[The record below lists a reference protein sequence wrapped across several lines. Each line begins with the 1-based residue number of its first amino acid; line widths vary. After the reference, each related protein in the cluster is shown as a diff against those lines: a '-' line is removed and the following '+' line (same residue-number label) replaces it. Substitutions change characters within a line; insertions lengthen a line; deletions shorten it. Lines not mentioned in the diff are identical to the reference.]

1 MRHQRRRLGVVSASA
16 LSSSDVSSRVVSSC
30 VWLLGMLQSSSIEF
44 IEMWYRDSPSST
56 ALEAKR
62 PAIDDE
68 KAWSESYDDQ
78 PTDQSM
84 HPSINQ
90 PRAPVETDTYID
102 LIPSTETRVRDGL
115 SKTHNLPAELADGTH
130 THSLHVVSRHAV
142 RVAGW
147 EEDIEE
153 LVGIGLCAAW
163 TLVDGLTRA
172 AADGGGRVGRAHDDV
187 DSRGRGNV
195 GCGRGA

>member
-1 MRHQRRRLGVVSASA
+1 MRRRRRRLGVVSASA

-30 VWLLGMLQSSSIEF
+30 VWVLGCCIEF
-44 IEMWYRDSPSST
+44 HRVLSRCDSST
-56 ALEAKR
+56 HLRARLSR
-62 PAIDDE
+62 PGDPLSTTR
-68 KAWSESYDDQ
+68 KLGVN
-78 PTDQSM
+78 PT
-84 HPSINQ
+84 PINQ
-90 PRAPVETDTYID
+90 PISQSLSQPRASVETGTYID
-102 LIPSTETRVRDGL
+102 LIPSIETRVRDGAIEDTP
-115 SKTHNLPAELADGTH
+115 STRGDGRWN

-153 LVGIGLCAAW
+153 LVGIGLCVAW

-172 AADGGGRVGRAHDDV
+172 GADGGRAHDDV

>member
-1 MRHQRRRLGVVSASA
+1 MRHRRRRLGVVSASA
-16 LSSSDVSSRVVSSC
+16 SSSSDVSSHVVSSC
-30 VWLLGMLQSSSIEF
+30 VGAWMLH
-44 IEMWYRDSPSST
+44 RVPSSLSRCDT
-56 ALEAKR
+56 STHLRARLSR
-62 PAIDDE
+62 PGDPLSTTR
-68 KAWSESYDDQ
+68 KLGVN
-78 PTDQSM
+78 PT
-84 HPSINQ
+84 PINQ
-90 PRAPVETDTYID
+90 PISQPLSQPQASVETETYID
-102 LIPSTETRVRDGL
+102 LIPSTETGVSDGVIED
-115 SKTHNLPAELADGTH
+115 TPATRGDGRWN

-153 LVGIGLCAAW
+153 LVGIGLCVAW

-172 AADGGGRVGRAHDDV
+172 GADGGRAHDDV

>member
-1 MRHQRRRLGVVSASA
+1 MRHRRRRLGVVSASA
-16 LSSSDVSSRVVSSC
+16 SSSSDVSSRVVSSC
-30 VWLLGMLQSSSIEF
+30 VGAWMLH
-44 IEMWYRDSPSST
+44 RVPSSLSRCDT
-56 ALEAKR
+56 STHLRARLSR
-62 PAIDDE
+62 PRDPLSTTRKLGVNPTTIN
-68 KAWSESYDDQ
+68 Q
-78 PTDQSM
+78 PTK
-84 HPSINQ
+84 PPLNQ
-90 PRAPVETDTYID
+90 PRASVETETYID
-102 LIPSTETRVRDGL
+102 LI
-115 SKTHNLPAELADGTH
+115 
-130 THSLHVVSRHAV
+130 LHVVSRHAV

-172 AADGGGRVGRAHDDV
+172 GADGGGSRVGRAHDDV